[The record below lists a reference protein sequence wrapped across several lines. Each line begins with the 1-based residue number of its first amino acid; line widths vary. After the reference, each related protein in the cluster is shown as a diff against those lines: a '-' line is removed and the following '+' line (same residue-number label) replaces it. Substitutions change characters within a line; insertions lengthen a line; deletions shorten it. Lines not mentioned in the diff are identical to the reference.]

1 MDFFEQ
7 VISCKTD
14 EEVKKLVSDRI
25 EQLNN
30 SKDPIEQLGFLDYSK
45 NISLYEGFI
54 PLNTRIKYS
63 SMNIET
69 YSMNTTDFFYEFA
82 QYIRKQNIKNKAG
95 MIFSI
100 EGFAN
105 WYFGYSSNVDRED
118 IFNTIAWETTTTDE
132 EYFKALENN
141 KIGDLK
147 QKGAAMCTE
156 YGALVQQLLSMYDE
170 ETYYCIGC
178 ANVNNN
184 TEAHCFNIVKRKND
198 YALLDYSIPV
208 VMYNEEGKAI
218 RQLPFVGT
226 MSNEEFKEFIETG
239 KAKEFQNYE
248 YREKELIKLDENRKY
263 VVGKFNF
270 GKENEHNR

>member
-7 VISCKTD
+7 VINCKTD

-25 EQLNN
+25 VQLNN

-54 PLNTRIKYS
+54 TLNTRVKYS

-82 QYIRKQNIKNKAG
+82 QYIRKQNIRNKVG
-95 MIFSI
+95 LIFSI

-105 WYFGYSSNVDRED
+105 WYFGYSRNIDRED

-132 EYFKALENN
+132 EYFEALENN

-147 QKGAAMCTE
+147 HKGAAMCTE

-170 ETYYCIGC
+170 K
-178 ANVNNN
+178 
-184 TEAHCFNIVKRKND
+184 NI
-198 YALLDYSIPV
+198 LLYW
-208 VMYNEEGKAI
+208 
-218 RQLPFVGT
+218 LC
-226 MSNEEFKEFIETG
+226 
-239 KAKEFQNYE
+239 
-248 YREKELIKLDENRKY
+248 
-263 VVGKFNF
+263 
-270 GKENEHNR
+270 